1 MSRPRV
7 FVAPSGKL
15 QEQLFPAQVRDA
27 LSAFADPIY
36 NPRDGRLTAE
46 HLAAQIGDCQAL
58 ITGWGS
64 PQLVSSVLEAASKLQ
79 IVSHAAGSVKS
90 LLPEPASEF
99 FRRGLRMCCATPMMS
114 RYVAELTL
122 CLAIASLRRVS
133 QFREELKGSDLWWGT
148 YSPLY
153 PDTLIGQRVGM
164 VGLGLITWEFVRLLK
179 PFGCELWCYSKHGDR
194 ERAAAEGIKMV
205 ELDDLLRECP
215 VICLFAAVR
224 PDTIGMISRERL
236 KLIQDGSVIVNAARG
251 ILIDEA
257 ALIDELKTGRLWAG
271 LDVTYPEPPAAD
283 NPLRNLPNVL
293 LTPHVGG
300 PTPSRY
306 WEMAASAVEDLRR
319 YFAGEPLLGEVTEKR
334 LEGMA

>member
-1 MSRPRV
+1 MSKPRI

-15 QEQLFPAQVRDA
+15 QEQLFPSQVRDA
-27 LSAFADPIY
+27 LSAFAEPIY
-36 NPRDGRLTAE
+36 NSSDKRLTAE
-46 HLAAQIGDCQAL
+46 DLAARIADCEAL

-64 PQLVSSVLEAASKLQ
+64 PKLDPTILDAAKKLQ
-79 IVSHAAGSVKS
+79 IVSHAAGSVKF

-99 FRRGLRMCCATPMMS
+99 FRRGLRMSCATPMMS
-114 RYVAELTL
+114 RYVAELSL
-122 CLAIASLRRVS
+122 FLAIGALRRVS
-133 QFREELKGSDLWWGT
+133 QFREEMKGTDMWWGT

-153 PDTLIGQRVGM
+153 PDTLIEQRVGM
-164 VGLGLITWEFVRLLK
+164 IGMGLITWEFVRLIK

-205 ELDDLLRECP
+205 ELDDLLSNCP
-215 VICLFAAVR
+215 VICLFAAIR
-224 PDTIGMISRERL
+224 PDTIGMIGRERL
-236 KLIQDGSVIVNAARG
+236 KLIKDGSVLVNAARG

-257 ALIDELKTGRLWAG
+257 ALIDELKAGRLWAG

-283 NPLRNLPNVL
+283 NPLRNMPNVL

-306 WEMAASAVEDLRR
+306 WDMAAYAIEDLRR

>member
-1 MSRPRV
+1 MSKPRV

-15 QEQLFPAQVRDA
+15 QEQLFPPRVREA
-27 LSAFADPIY
+27 LAAFARPIY
-36 NPRDGRLTAE
+36 NEKEERLTAE
-46 HLAAQIGDCQAL
+46 DLAGRITDCEAL

-64 PQLVSSVLEAASKLQ
+64 LQLTAGILDAAKNLR
-79 IVSHAAGSVKS
+79 IVSHAAGSVKF
-90 LLPEPASEF
+90 LLPEPPSEF
-99 FRRGLRMCCATPMMS
+99 FRRGLRMSCATPMMS

-122 CLAIASLRRVS
+122 FLAIGCLRRVS
-133 QFREELKGSDLWWGT
+133 QFREEMKGSDMWWGT

-153 PDTLIGQRVGM
+153 PDTLIEQRVGM
-164 VGLGLITWEFVRLLK
+164 IGMGLITWEFVRLLK

-224 PDTIGMISRERL
+224 PDTIGMISREKL
-236 KLIQDGSVIVNAARG
+236 KLVQDGAVIVNAARG
-251 ILIDEA
+251 ILIDEP
-257 ALIDELKTGRLWAG
+257 ALIDELKAGRLWAG

-283 NPLRNLPNVL
+283 NPLRNMPNVL

-306 WEMAASAVEDLRR
+306 WDMAAYAVEDLRR